1 MPDSD
6 AVPPPARSSIVRY
19 SGIYNA
25 DGGVVGEIRYLFGH
39 LLGSAECSLCDIT
52 HSPVR
57 RKPEWDRMV
66 ARVGLPIVLLHR
78 NELDGALDAAV
89 RGIALPVVVAHHED
103 GSMSVALDADDL
115 RQLRGSVDEFEQAL
129 LGPQGSR

>member
-1 MPDSD
+1 M
-6 AVPPPARSSIVRY
+6 
-19 SGIYNA
+19 
-25 DGGVVGEIRYLFGH
+25 GEIRYVFGH
-39 LLGSAECSLCDIT
+39 LFGSADCSLCDIT

-103 GSMSVALDADDL
+103 GSMSVALHADDL